1 MGKKNINVTSEY
13 GKLKKVLLH
22 RPGVE
27 TENLTPSTYEELLF
41 DDSYFL
47 KRAQEE
53 HDAFAKL
60 MTDKGIEV
68 LYLEDL
74 ITETLDNDKNLKKEF
89 IEQFVYEGRVD
100 KKNVLFEVLV
110 KYFLDFKDTKEMIL
124 KMMAG
129 VRYTDLKNKKDK
141 SLSELSSQEVF
152 VLKPMPN
159 LIFTRDPFSTIGEGI
174 SLHTMHYETRKRETI
189 FAYYIFKYHPTYKGT
204 KKYFN
209 RTRSTSIEGGDVMI
223 LSKDTIA
230 VGISQRTAA
239 PSIEKLAEKLFEN
252 NSSDIKIIY
261 AIDIP
266 KGRSWMHLDTV
277 FTQIDKDKFS
287 IFSNYKFDIF
297 KLEKSGNSKF
307 SIKKYNKSI
316 DELMSEVFKTK
327 QVKLIQCGLGDPIH
341 SEREQWNDGS
351 NVLAI
356 APNEVITY
364 DRNYVTNKAL
374 RDAGVIVHEIPSNEL
389 SRGRGGPR
397 CMSMPFEREE
407 V

>member
-1 MGKKNINVTSEY
+1 MNTKINVKSEY
-13 GKLKKVLLH
+13 GKLKRVMIH
-22 RPGVE
+22 RPGLE

-41 DDSYFL
+41 DDAYFL
-47 KRAQEE
+47 KKAQEE
-53 HDAFAKL
+53 HDYFAEV
-60 MTDKGIEV
+60 MRSKGVDVI
-68 LYLEDL
+68 YLEDL
-74 ITETLDNDKNLKKEF
+74 VAETLKTSKELKKEF
-89 IEQFVYEGRVD
+89 IEQFVYEGKVD
-100 KKNVLFEVLV
+100 KNNVLFEIIVN
-110 KYFLDFKDTKEMIL
+110 YFMNFKDEKEMVL

-129 VRYTDLKNKKDK
+129 TRFTDLKTHKDK
-141 SLSELSSQEVF
+141 SLSELSSQDVF

-159 LIFTRDPFSTIGEGI
+159 LVFTRDPFSTIGHGI
-174 SLHTMHYETRKRETI
+174 SLHTMHYETRKRETL
-189 FAYYIFKYHPTYKGT
+189 FSYYVFKYHPEYGGT
-204 KKYFN
+204 TKYFN

-223 LSKDTIA
+223 LSKETIA
-230 VGISQRTAA
+230 VGISQRTMAA
-239 PSIEKLAEKLFEN
+239 SIEKLAEKLFEDN
-252 NSSDIKIIY
+252 NSDVKTIY
-261 AIDIP
+261 AVDIP

-277 FTQIDKDKFS
+277 FTQIDKDKFA

-297 KLEKSGNSKF
+297 KIEKTGNSKF
-307 SIKKYNKSI
+307 KITKQRQLI
-316 DELMSEVFKTK
+316 DEVMKEVFGVEKVT
-327 QVKLIQCGLGDPIH
+327 LIHCGLGDPIH